1 MSLANENDM
10 IIPGTTGLITALGRE
25 ANAQK
30 TNNLAQYISEVPN
43 VYSVIVG
50 RAAGIPLENL
60 VSPSRISSSK
70 DRIDEAKVKK
80 PETHGRV
87 YEDWFRE

>member
-1 MSLANENDM
+1 MSLANENDI

-25 ANAQK
+25 ANSQR
-30 TNNLAQYISEVPN
+30 TNNLAQYISELPN

-50 RAAGIPLENL
+50 RAAGIPLEEL
-60 VSPSRISSSK
+60 VNPSRISSSK
-70 DRIDEAKVKK
+70 DRIEESNVKK
-80 PETHGRV
+80 SETQERV

>member
-30 TNNLAQYISEVPN
+30 QI
-43 VYSVIVG
+43 I
-50 RAAGIPLENL
+50 
-60 VSPSRISSSK
+60 
-70 DRIDEAKVKK
+70 
-80 PETHGRV
+80 
-87 YEDWFRE
+87 